1 MLAGMSSTWE
11 FLRSLMKTPGKRPT
25 PATLPTFASAGLGA
39 LIHRV
44 LEGVSR
50 IRGSHGTSFRHCFR
64 HCVVRLNIEKS
75 ARLNILNLV
84 NGLRSHVC
92 RCGLPG

>member
-1 MLAGMSSTWE
+1 MHSNYAAECTFPLILG
-11 FLRSLMKTPGKRPT
+11 FL
-25 PATLPTFASAGLGA
+25 
-39 LIHRV
+39 
-44 LEGVSR
+44 
-50 IRGSHGTSFRHCFR
+50 RGSHGYGVLRMGGGSLSDESFR

-75 ARLNILNLV
+75 ARLNILNFV